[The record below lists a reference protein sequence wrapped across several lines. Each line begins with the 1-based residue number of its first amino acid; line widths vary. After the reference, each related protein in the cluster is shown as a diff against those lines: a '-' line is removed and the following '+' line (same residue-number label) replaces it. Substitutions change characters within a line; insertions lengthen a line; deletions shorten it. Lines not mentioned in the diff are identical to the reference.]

1 MIATPGGKVA
11 PNQLNHNVPIWLG
24 SKIVKTTLLIM
35 WMDNVDII
43 LGANWM
49 TQHQV
54 VLDVANRI
62 VEVHSPPVESSPYI
76 CPAKKPLGHAPFL

>member
-1 MIATPGGKVA
+1 MIAMPGGKIA
-11 PNQLNHNVPIWLG
+11 TNQLNRNVPMQLG
-24 SKIVKTTLLIM
+24 SKIVKTTILILG
-35 WMDNVDII
+35 MDNVDII

-54 VLDVANRI
+54 VLDVAILI

-76 CPAKKPLGHAPFL
+76 CPA